1 MSICRCRS
9 AAGMTQV
16 ELARRVGV
24 SQGAVWQWEKGLT
37 RPSVARLLSL
47 SRVLGCTVDELL
59 CEEDGDEK
67 QGG

>member
-1 MSICRCRS
+1 MSICRCR
-9 AAGMTQV
+9 AAVGMTQV

-37 RPSVARLLSL
+37 QPSAARLRSL
-47 SRVLGCTVDELL
+47 SRALGCTVDELL

-67 QGG
+67 KGG